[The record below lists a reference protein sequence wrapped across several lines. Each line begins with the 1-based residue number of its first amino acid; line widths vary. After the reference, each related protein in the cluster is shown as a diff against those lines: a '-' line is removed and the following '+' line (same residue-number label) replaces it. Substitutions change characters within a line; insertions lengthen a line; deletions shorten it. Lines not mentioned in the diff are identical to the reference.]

1 MVTYKNRYFKASYF
15 NFIRRINMADM
26 PKQGDTLCGFIVTG
40 QGTIKML
47 GARTYEFYH
56 EFSGA
61 RLLYIQ
67 NDDSELGFNLIY
79 RTPQLDERDLNHI
92 LEHLVLSSCRKYPS
106 RDIFFDMDSKS
117 CATFMN
123 GLTDNTFTCYPV
135 CAQSQNQLI
144 KLIDV
149 FLSCMEEPDALRDK
163 NFFLREGI
171 RFELEDMD
179 GPLTMQGTVLSEDW
193 GHLTDIQENA
203 DSFMA
208 HALYPGQIASNL
220 LGRAHFH
227 YQDITFEQ
235 VQNTFYKFYEYSNSL
250 IVLYG
255 DMDYRKVLEFLHMEH
270 LSKTRKR
277 DVDLSRYMSEIP
289 ASGYTE
295 QTVKSPAYQG
305 SPVEQGCIID
315 YAVDLSDCTQEDLV
329 YWDLLADILDNDTS
343 ALHRYTRE
351 AGLNNVIEVY
361 LDSLLMK
368 PSLKFRLRNGDEEQ
382 KQPFRDSIQRALEE
396 VSLQGIPDALFK
408 ASMKENRLADA
419 LTREASHLGF
429 NISEEIGRYWS
440 QTGRTDYFELY
451 ESSFQRFSGESGQS
465 IIKRLAALALRP
477 KTSAMVV
484 TVPDPGMA
492 ELLEAR
498 KEEFLEQKKASL
510 SQEQKA
516 LLLKETRDF
525 QAWNAKSWGN
535 MDFLIRPEELPD
547 PEKPLPFNRKEY
559 GPITIYTS
567 AAAVEAVGSYQLYFD
582 LSSIPQEDL
591 NYLSLYEMLLTEL
604 DTDRFSVEQQKTLEQ
619 EYLHDCTFDE
629 VYPGPGSGAYS
640 RPMMSVFWCG
650 LTEDFEN
657 GLDFLLD
664 IMGGGDYSDTDTIIR
679 VLEKYLPDYDLSKSE
694 SASALAF
701 SLAEGYIRQEYRF
714 RNMLNSQQTYYFLKD
729 VLKRL
734 KTEDAFKSQISDKLQ
749 SLPKAILKNGPLVFM
764 AAASENDLESIKE
777 QAILRWSAL
786 HEENGQSELDSQAEC
801 ERPVSAGHPSSG
813 IYQDDRL
820 YHLTEQKQ
828 RLAVCVEASCQET
841 RMIGDFQ
848 ADSSFKGRYL
858 PFLMALA
865 DKYLKPAI
873 RYQGNAYDCGIDFY
887 IPTGYFTLWS
897 TADTGVKH
905 TLELFKSAGQ
915 ALKTLPLTAQD
926 LDGYILNA
934 YAQANPPDGALNK
947 HMRHMRRHMAG
958 ISTEQVALMTADI
971 RNARLEHQQEAAVFI
986 NAVLEKGPAV
996 TAGNERCIMKDQE
1009 CFDEIFNYK
1018 SR

>member
-1 MVTYKNRYFKASYF
+1 
-15 NFIRRINMADM
+15 MADM
-26 PKQGDTLCGFIVTG
+26 PRQGEIISGFTATA
-40 QGTIKML
+40 QGCIQML

-56 EFSGA
+56 ETSGA

-67 NDDSELGFNLIY
+67 NDDRELGFNLIY

-135 CAQSQNQLI
+135 CAQSQNQLV
-144 KLIDV
+144 KLMDV
-149 FLSCMEEPDALRDK
+149 FLSCMEDPDALRDK
-163 NFFLREGI
+163 KYFLREGI
-171 RFELEDMD
+171 RFELEDIE
-179 GPLTMQGTVLSEDW
+179 GPLSMQGTVLSEDW

-235 VQNTFYKFYEYSNSL
+235 VQDTFRRFYHYSNCL

-255 DMDYRKVLEFLHMEH
+255 DMDYKSVLEFLHREH
-270 LSKTRKR
+270 LSKVRKR
-277 DVDLSRYMSEIP
+277 AMDLSLYMNQAAIP
-289 ASGYTE
+289 GYTE
-295 QTVKSPAYQG
+295 LTAKSPAYEG
-305 SPVEQGCIID
+305 SPVEQGCVID
-315 YAVDLSDCTQEDLV
+315 YAVDLSESTQEELV

-343 ALHRYTRE
+343 ALHRYARE

-368 PSLKFRLRNGDEEQ
+368 PSLKFRLRNGDEDQ
-382 KQPFRDSIQRALEE
+382 KKPFRDSIRNALEDI
-396 VSLQGIPDALFK
+396 SLHGIPAALFK

-451 ESSFQRFSGESGQS
+451 EISFQCFSGDSGQS
-465 IIKRLAALALRP
+465 IVKKLAALALYP
-477 KTSAMVV
+477 KTSALIV
-484 TVPDPGMA
+484 TIPEPGMA
-492 ELLEAR
+492 ERLE
-498 KEEFLEQKKASL
+498 KEKEQFLERKKASL
-510 SQEQKA
+510 SQEQLS

-525 QAWNAKSWGN
+525 QEWNSRSWGN
-535 MDFLIRPEELPD
+535 MDFLIRPDELPD
-547 PEKPLPFNRKEY
+547 PEKPVPFNCKSY
-559 GPITIYTS
+559 GPITVYTS
-567 AAAVEAVGSYQLYFD
+567 AASVDAVGSYQIYFD
-582 LSSIPQEDL
+582 LSSLSREDL

-604 DTDRFSVEQQKTLEQ
+604 DTPRFGVEQQKTLEQ
-619 EYLHDCTFDE
+619 EYLHECTFDE
-629 VYPGPGSGAYS
+629 VYPGPGAGSHS
-640 RPMMSVFWCG
+640 HPMMSVFWCG
-650 LTEDFEN
+650 LTEDFDN
-657 GLDFLLD
+657 GLDFLLE
-664 IMGGGDYSDTDTIIR
+664 IMGGGEYSDTDTIIR
-679 VLEKYLPDYDLSKSE
+679 VMEKYLPDYDLSKSE

-701 SLAEGYIRQEYRF
+701 SLAEGYIRREYCF
-714 RNMLNSQQTYYFLKD
+714 RNMLNSQDTYYFLRD
-729 VLKRL
+729 TLKRL
-734 KTEDAFKSQISDKLQ
+734 KSEDAFRDQVADRLR
-749 SLPKAILKNGPLVFM
+749 SLSKAIMKNGSLVFM
-764 AAASENDLESIKE
+764 AAASGRVLKTIER
-777 QAILRWSAL
+777 QAISRLSAL
-786 HEENGQSELDSQAEC
+786 HEHKETSEHAC
-801 ERPVSAGHPSSG
+801 PAGFHDLP
-813 IYQDDRL
+813 
-820 YHLTEQKQ
+820 EQKQ

-841 RMIGDFQ
+841 RMMGDFQ
-848 ADSSFKGRYL
+848 SVESFKGRYL
-858 PFLMALA
+858 PFLVALA

-897 TADTGVKH
+897 TADTGVKS
-905 TLELFKSAGQ
+905 TLDIFKSAGA
-915 ALKTLPLTAQD
+915 ALKTLPLTAQE

-958 ISTEQVALMTADI
+958 ISTEAIAVMTADI
-971 RNARLEHQQEAAVFI
+971 RNASLEHQQEAALMI
-986 NAVLEKGPAV
+986 NALLEKGPAV
-996 TAGNERCIMKDQE
+996 TTGNERCIMKDHG
-1009 CFDEIFNYK
+1009 CFDEILNYK
-1018 SR
+1018 TR